1 MSKPKFLHA
10 LQEHYNLIGI
20 ASAFTLS
27 MVVGNPL
34 PLIVGL
40 VAEAGYLIFVP
51 DSQWYVA
58 RLSKKYD
65 AEIEKQRTQLKEKV
79 FGSLL
84 PEQQERFL
92 RLEARR
98 NQIETVA
105 AEDKSWFREI
115 LRKLDYLLDK
125 FLMFGAKEREFR
137 THLESLQEEVR
148 NEPTAQSPVA
158 SSSSASRR
166 SRRDQGVARV
176 RQSSEDIVQE
186 VQESY
191 EREMNRIRSETDRE
205 QDENTHSIQEKRLD
219 VIQRRS
225 DFVGKIGKILL
236 NLDQQMRL
244 VEDTFGLINDEIRA
258 RSPEQLLADIEE
270 VVVASNTMTVT
281 MEEVAML
288 DAGSHFR

>member
-1 MSKPKFLHA
+1 MSKPKFLQA

-51 DSQWYVA
+51 DSKWYVA
-58 RLSKKYD
+58 RLSKMYD

-84 PEQQERFL
+84 PEQQDRFL

-98 NQIETVA
+98 KQIETVA

-125 FLMFGAKEREFR
+125 FLMFGAKECEFR
-137 THLESLQEEVR
+137 THLESLQQELR
-148 NEPTAQSPVA
+148 NEPTAQFQVA
-158 SSSSASRR
+158 SSSSSRR

-176 RQSSEDIVQE
+176 RQSSEEIVQE
-186 VQESY
+186 VQDSY

>member
-1 MSKPKFLHA
+1 MSKPKFLQA

-51 DSQWYVA
+51 DSKWYVA

-65 AEIEKQRTQLKEKV
+65 VEIEKQRMQLKEKV

-98 NQIETVA
+98 KQIETVA
-105 AEDKSWFREI
+105 AEDKNWFREI

-125 FLMFGAKEREFR
+125 FLMFGAKECEFR
-137 THLESLQEEVR
+137 THLESLQQELR
-148 NEPTAQSPVA
+148 NEPTAQFPVA
-158 SSSSASRR
+158 SSSSRR
-166 SRRDQGVARV
+166 NRRDMSTTRA

-186 VQESY
+186 VQDSY
-191 EREMNRIRSETDRE
+191 EREMNRIRNETDRE

>member
-1 MSKPKFLHA
+1 MSKPKFLQA

-34 PLIVGL
+34 PLIIGL

-51 DSQWYVA
+51 DSKWYVA

-65 AEIEKQRTQLKEKV
+65 AEIEKQRTQLKERV

-98 NQIETVA
+98 KQIESVA

-148 NEPTAQSPVA
+148 KEPEAQSPFA
-158 SSSSASRR
+158 SSSSRR
-166 SRRDQGVARV
+166 IRRDQNTTRP
-176 RQSSEDIVQE
+176 RQSSEQIVQE

-191 EREMNRIRSETDRE
+191 EREMSRIRSETDRE
-205 QDENTHSIQEKRLD
+205 LDDNTHSIQEKRLD

-270 VVVASNTMTVT
+270 VVIASNTMTVT